1 MKIGKTDISFHWSAL
16 FIVALLIGHHISRY
30 GDVLKGFFVG
40 ALLGLLLLGSVLLHE
55 MSHIKAAERLGYDE
69 PNNMKLMFFGGIAK
83 IPQLDKVTAW
93 HEFLI
98 ASAGPMCNFILALIA
113 FIIPTLIGFDFAIG
127 DPFGK
132 SLSFIQL
139 LLNGFFWYNIV
150 IGIFN
155 LIPAF
160 PMDGGRIL
168 RSILSIIT
176 NKVIGTTI
184 AVYTAWV
191 FGAIF
196 LLLGAWKID
205 LILVVIAGLVI
216 IASKHELD
224 FIKQEEIQ

>member
-1 MKIGKTDISFHWSAL
+1 MKIGKTNISFHWSAL

-30 GDVLKGFFVG
+30 DGILKGFFAG
-40 ALLGLLLLGSVLLHE
+40 ALLGLLLLGSVLFHE
-55 MSHIKAAERLGYDE
+55 ISHIKTAEYLGYDD
-69 PNNMKLMFFGGIAK
+69 PNSMTLMFFGGVAK
-83 IPQLDKVTAW
+83 IPQLDKVTSW

-98 ASAGPMCNFILALIA
+98 ASAGPACNFILA
-113 FIIPTLIGFDFAIG
+113 FIVFAASALLGFDFGIG
-127 DPFGK
+127 DPLGET
-132 SLSFIQL
+132 LSFIQL
-139 LLNGFFWYNIV
+139 IVNGFFWYNII

-155 LIPAF
+155 LTPAF

-176 NKVIGTTI
+176 NKVMGTTI

-191 FGAIF
+191 FGALF
-196 LLLGAWKID
+196 LLLGAWRID

-224 FIKQEEIQ
+224 FIKQEGTK